1 MYSRIT
7 SLGLF
12 GLDGYIITVEADT
25 SNGLPAFDVVGL
37 PDASVSESR
46 NRVRSAIKNQGYTF
60 PVSRI
65 TVNLAPADKRKSGPV
80 YDLPIMLSVLK
91 ASGQLSFN
99 TVNSAFVGELSL
111 DGKLRHINGAL
122 SMAIAAKQSGIE
134 NLFLPKD
141 NAAEAA
147 VATGINV
154 YGVASF
160 KELIDHLSGEKPID
174 KEEPLPFEASFVSS
188 LVDFSDVKGQAVAR
202 RALEI
207 AAAGGHNL
215 LMIGPPG
222 AGKSMLAKRLP
233 TILPPM
239 SYKEAIETTKIYS
252 VAGALGKGASLITER
267 PFRSP
272 HHTVSPVG
280 LSGGGSIPKPGEISL
295 SHNGVLF
302 LDELPEFTRQA
313 MEVLRQP
320 IEDDEVTISRVAGSL
335 TYPCSIMLVAA
346 MNPCPC
352 GNYGSSTKECTCSQL
367 SVERYLSRISGPLL
381 DRLDLHV
388 EVTAVDYDAIADKQ
402 KSESSEKIRK
412 RVIAARNIQQ
422 RRYENTNI
430 SCNAKLGSAMSSD
443 ACRMTKRGEET
454 LKRAFESLGLSARA
468 YDKVLKVSRTIADLS
483 GDEVIDSF
491 HIAEAIQYR
500 TLDKKYWRR

>member
-1 MYSRIT
+1 
-7 SLGLF
+7 
-12 GLDGYIITVEADT
+12 
-25 SNGLPAFDVVGL
+25 
-37 PDASVSESR
+37 
-46 NRVRSAIKNQGYTF
+46 
-60 PVSRI
+60 
-65 TVNLAPADKRKSGPV
+65 
-80 YDLPIMLSVLK
+80 
-91 ASGQLSFN
+91 
-99 TVNSAFVGELSL
+99 
-111 DGKLRHINGAL
+111 
-122 SMAIAAKQSGIE
+122 
-134 NLFLPKD
+134 
-141 NAAEAA
+141 
-147 VATGINV
+147 
-154 YGVASF
+154 
-160 KELIDHLSGEKPID
+160 
-174 KEEPLPFEASFVSS
+174 
-188 LVDFSDVKGQAVAR
+188 
-202 RALEI
+202 
-207 AAAGGHNL
+207 
-215 LMIGPPG
+215 
-222 AGKSMLAKRLP
+222 
-233 TILPPM
+233 
-239 SYKEAIETTKIYS
+239 
-252 VAGALGKGASLITER
+252 
-267 PFRSP
+267 
-272 HHTVSPVG
+272 
-280 LSGGGSIPKPGEISL
+280 
-295 SHNGVLF
+295 
-302 LDELPEFTRQA
+302 

>member
-1 MYSRIT
+1 
-7 SLGLF
+7 
-12 GLDGYIITVEADT
+12 
-25 SNGLPAFDVVGL
+25 
-37 PDASVSESR
+37 
-46 NRVRSAIKNQGYTF
+46 
-60 PVSRI
+60 
-65 TVNLAPADKRKSGPV
+65 
-80 YDLPIMLSVLK
+80 MLSVLK

-402 KSESSEKIRK
+402 KSESSEKIR
-412 RVIAARNIQQ
+412 RPSGTWTIPSLTR
-422 RRYENTNI
+422 
-430 SCNAKLGSAMSSD
+430 SSG
-443 ACRMTKRGEET
+443 A
-454 LKRAFESLGLSARA
+454 
-468 YDKVLKVSRTIADLS
+468 
-483 GDEVIDSF
+483 SF
-491 HIAEAIQYR
+491 SMIFPSN
-500 TLDKKYWRR
+500 

>member
-12 GLDGYIITVEADT
+12 GLDGYIVTAEADT

-46 NRVRSAIKNQGYTF
+46 DRVRASIKNSGFSF

-65 TVNLAPADKRKSGPV
+65 TVNLAPADKKKSGPV
-80 YDLPIMLSVLK
+80 YDLPIMLALLK
-91 ASGQLSFN
+91 ASGQLAAD
-99 TVNSAFVGELSL
+99 TDGCAFIGELSL
-111 DGKLRHINGAL
+111 DGRVRHVNGAL
-122 SMAIAAKQSGIE
+122 PMAIAASRGGVKK
-134 NLFLPKD
+134 LFVPLD

-147 VATGINV
+147 IAPNIEV
-154 YGVASF
+154 YGVDNV
-160 KELIDHLSGEKPID
+160 KQLIDCLTGDAPI
-174 KEEPLPFEASFVSS
+174 ERTLPLPFEASAFDS

-207 AAAGGHNL
+207 AAAGGHNV

-233 TILPPM
+233 TILPPLT
-239 SYKEAIETTKIYS
+239 YNEAIETTKIYS
-252 VAGALGKGASLITER
+252 VAGALEKGGSLITKR

-272 HHTVSPVG
+272 HHTVSPIG
-280 LSGGGSIPKPGEISL
+280 LTGGGAIPRPGEVSL

-302 LDELPEFTRQA
+302 LDELPEFSRQA

-320 IEDDEVTISRVAGSL
+320 IEDNVVTISRVAGSL
-335 TYPCSIMLVAA
+335 TYPCSVMLVAA

-352 GNYGSSTKECTCSQL
+352 GNFGSGVKQCTCSETA
-367 SVERYLSRISGPLL
+367 VERYLSRISGPLL

-388 EVTAVDYDAIADKQ
+388 EVTAVDYDSISDKQ
-402 KSESSEKIRK
+402 AAESSEEIRK
-412 RVIAARNIQQ
+412 RVSAAREIQ
-422 RRYENTNI
+422 RKRYEGTATE
-430 SCNAKLGSAMSSD
+430 CNAKLASAMSSD
-443 ACRMTKRGEET
+443 ACRLTERGEIT
-454 LKRAFESLGLSARA
+454 LKRAFETLGLSARA

-483 GDEVIDSF
+483 GDEIIDSY
-491 HIAEAIQYR
+491 HVSEAIQYR

>member
-12 GLDGYIITVEADT
+12 GLDGYTVTVEADT
-25 SNGLPAFDVVGL
+25 SNGLPAFDIVGL

-46 NRVRSAIKNQGYTF
+46 DRVRSAIKNSGFTF

-65 TVNLAPADKRKSGPV
+65 TVNLAPADKKKSGPV
-80 YDLPIMLSVLK
+80 YDLPIMLALLK
-91 ASGQLSFN
+91 ASNQLSAV
-99 TVNSAFVGELSL
+99 TEDCAFIGELSL
-111 DGKLRHINGAL
+111 DGKLRHVNGAL
-122 SMAIAAKQSGIE
+122 PMAIAAAKSGIKK
-134 NLFLPKD
+134 LFVPLD

-147 VATGINV
+147 IAPNIEV
-154 YGVASF
+154 YGLGTV
-160 KELIDHLSGEKPID
+160 KQLLECLSGEVPIE
-174 KEEPLPFEASFVSS
+174 KTQPVPFEASLIDS

-207 AAAGGHNL
+207 AAAGNHNL

-233 TILPPM
+233 TILPPLT
-239 SYKEAIETTKIYS
+239 YTEAIETTKIYS
-252 VAGALGKGASLITER
+252 VAGALEKGGSLVTKR

-272 HHTVSPVG
+272 HHTVSPIG
-280 LSGGGSIPKPGEISL
+280 LTGGGTVPRPGEISL

-302 LDELPEFTRQA
+302 LDELPEFSRQA

-320 IEDDEVTISRVAGSL
+320 IEDDVVTISRVAGSL
-335 TYPCSIMLVAA
+335 TYPCSVMLVAA

-352 GNYGSSTKECTCSQL
+352 GNFGSGVKQCSC
-367 SVERYLSRISGPLL
+367 SETAVERYLSRISGPLL

-388 EVTAVDYDAIADKQ
+388 EVTAVDYDSISDKQ
-402 KSESSEKIRK
+402 SGESSAEIRK
-412 RVIAARNIQQ
+412 RVIAAREIQ
-422 RRYENTNI
+422 RKRYEGTGVT
-430 SCNAKLGSAMSSD
+430 CNAKLQSAMSNE
-443 ACRMTKRGEET
+443 ACRLTERGEAT

-483 GDEVIDSF
+483 NDETIDSF
-491 HIAEAIQYR
+491 HVSEAIQYR

>member
-12 GLDGYIITVEADT
+12 GLDGYTVTVEADT

-46 NRVRSAIKNQGYTF
+46 DRVRSAIKNSGFTF

-65 TVNLAPADKRKSGPV
+65 TVNLAPADKKKSGPV
-80 YDLPIMLSVLK
+80 YDLPIMLALLK
-91 ASGQLSFN
+91 ASGQLN
-99 TVNSAFVGELSL
+99 TVTDGCAFIGELSL
-111 DGKLRHINGAL
+111 DGKLRHVNGAL
-122 SMAIAAKQSGIE
+122 PMAIAAAKNGVKK
-134 NLFLPKD
+134 LFVPLD

-147 VATGINV
+147 IAPDIEV
-154 YGVASF
+154 YGLSSV
-160 KELIDHLSGEKPID
+160 KQLLDCLSGEAPIE
-174 KEEPLPFEASFVSS
+174 KTQPLPFEATLFDS
-188 LVDFSDVKGQAVAR
+188 LVDFADVKGQAVAR

-207 AAAGGHNL
+207 AAAGNHNL

-233 TILPPM
+233 TILPPLT
-239 SYKEAIETTKIYS
+239 YAEAIETTKIYS
-252 VAGALGKGASLITER
+252 VAGALEKGGSLITKR

-272 HHTVSPVG
+272 HHTVSPIG
-280 LSGGGSIPKPGEISL
+280 LTGGGTVPRPGEVSL

-302 LDELPEFTRQA
+302 LDELPEFSRQA

-320 IEDDEVTISRVAGSL
+320 IEDDVVTISRVAGSL
-335 TYPCSIMLVAA
+335 TYPCSVMLVAA

-352 GNYGSSTKECTCSQL
+352 GNFGSGVKQCSC
-367 SVERYLSRISGPLL
+367 SETAVERYLSRISGPLL

-388 EVTAVDYDAIADKQ
+388 EVTAVDYDSISDKQ
-402 KSESSEKIRK
+402 AGESSAEIRK
-412 RVIAARNIQQ
+412 RVTAAREIQ
-422 RRYENTNI
+422 RKRYEGTGV
-430 SCNAKLGSAMSSD
+430 SCNAKLQSAMSSE
-443 ACRMTKRGEET
+443 ACRLTEKGEAT

-483 GDEVIDSF
+483 NDEIIDSF
-491 HIAEAIQYR
+491 HISEAIQYR